1 MRAVLFSLAVVA
13 LTAAVITADT
23 PVTFLGALVALLLT
37 FHVWCRIP
45 ASPYRPDQNGGAR

>member
-1 MRAVLFSLAVVA
+1 MRAVFFSLAVVA

-23 PVTFLGALVALLLT
+23 PAGFLFALVALLLT

-45 ASPYRPDQNGGAR
+45 ASPYRPNQNGGVR

>member
-23 PVTFLGALVALLLT
+23 PATFLGALVALLLT

-45 ASPYRPDQNGGAR
+45 ASPYRPNQNGGAR